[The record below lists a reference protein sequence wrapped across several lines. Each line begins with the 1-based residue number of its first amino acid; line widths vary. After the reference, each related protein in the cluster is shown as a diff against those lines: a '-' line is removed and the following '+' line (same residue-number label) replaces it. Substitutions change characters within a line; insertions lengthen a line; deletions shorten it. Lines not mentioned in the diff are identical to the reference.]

1 MSFAHS
7 CIKHSMLERYFYDL
21 HVHSCLS
28 PCGDDDMTPC
38 NIAGMAALKGLQI
51 VALTDHNTTKNCPA
65 FFAAA
70 KQNGIIP
77 VAGAEITTSEDVHA
91 VCLFPTLEEAME
103 FDAALDEWRIPFQ
116 NDPDAFGHQ
125 EIMDEEDRVIGEVDD
140 LLINAVGLSLDEL
153 YPFVSRFGGVCF
165 PAHVDKEANSVT
177 GMLGTVPDHPAMHAV
192 EFHDE
197 SKIPSFREKHP
208 AICGKLP
215 IISSDAH
222 YLWDI
227 SEAEHF
233 LMLES
238 EEYSADNIRRRLFQL
253 LKGEDTP

>member
-1 MSFAHS
+1 
-7 CIKHSMLERYFYDL
+7 MLERYYYDL

-28 PCGDDDMTPC
+28 PCGDDDMTPN

-70 KQNGIIP
+70 KRNGIIP
-77 VAGAEITTSEDVHA
+77 VAGAEITTAEDVHA
-91 VCLFPTLEEAME
+91 VCLFPTLAGAME

-125 EIMDEEDRVIGEVDD
+125 QIMDEEDRVIGEVAD
-140 LLINAVGLSLDEL
+140 LLINAIRLSIDEL
-153 YPFVSRFGGVCF
+153 YPLAAQFGGVCF
-165 PAHVDKEANSVT
+165 PAHVDKESNSVT
-177 GMLGTVPDHPAMHAV
+177 AMLGTVPDHPDMHAV
-192 EFHDE
+192 EFHSE
-197 SKIPSFREKHP
+197 ENVPLFCEKHP
-208 AICGKLP
+208 AVCGKLP

-227 SEAEHF
+227 SEAENF

-238 EEYSADNIRRRLFQL
+238 DGYSADTIRERLFRI
-253 LKGEDTP
+253 LKGEKTP